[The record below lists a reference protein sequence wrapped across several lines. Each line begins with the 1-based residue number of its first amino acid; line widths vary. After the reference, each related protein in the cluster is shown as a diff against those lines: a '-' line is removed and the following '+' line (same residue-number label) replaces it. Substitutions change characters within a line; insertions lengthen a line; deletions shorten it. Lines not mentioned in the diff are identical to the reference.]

1 VSSVA
6 PKDPAETPQSEGQC
20 PKDLAYYASL
30 WSVGHV
36 RLREVKK
43 KDKVFSFYHLEAP
56 DYPRGVFLPV
66 PRGLGQAF
74 LNQRIG
80 VIHAPRTDDQ
90 GALKG
95 RLDYLRRLDPTLWE
109 RAPYFHL
116 RARLTAVD
124 LEEGKLQV
132 EVRPNPGGR
141 LKEPFTLTLWAPLSL
156 LEALP
161 PVGSAVYLEGELRPK
176 SGRLVVRRWE
186 PARLWD
192 DPQ

>member
-1 VSSVA
+1 MSSVA

-109 RAPYFHL
+109 RAPHFHL

-141 LKEPFTLTLWAPLSL
+141 LKEPFTLTLWAPLAL
-156 LEALP
+156 LEELTL
-161 PVGSAVYLEGELRPK
+161 GSGVYVEGEARLKTR
-176 SGRLVVRRWE
+176 RLVVRRLE
-186 PARLWD
+186 PAGLWD
-192 DPQ
+192 DPA